1 MAAPRGFMH
10 DAEPVWWPDA
20 EEGSAGASG
29 SAQCPSNQSIVGP
42 APVPHANSL
51 PPDCFRQDG
60 VRQLPVCEGD
70 RNPIAESVGPD
81 SHSRSQRPPSMSET
95 LLMVANVLE
104 RRPFSSNAERISAI
118 NLARSAQMLL
128 QEIENALVREVHQS
142 SMPSQV
148 ESEAPHP
155 YNVAWE
161 QPPAAQQGQ
170 LADWSSSAQGGVWV
184 DGPEVPW
191 ADDGMEAWSDS
202 PWDHRGPHTWHGST
216 WSDGQGAPHVDN
228 GPAASYGENVPEP
241 RSRQEPQRRHNGASA
256 GQRRQEPQRRR
267 TLATYFTELRG
278 QDPRRIFVVRG
289 VSRLGFGSHDIVRE
303 RFSPYGKV
311 CRVLVA
317 PSISV
322 GAGQPR
328 VRPGNLALVVMKDI
342 ASVERALA
350 EGSQLTIG
358 PCNVIL
364 QRFQHPSS
372 THQEASNGD
381 QEGEQDRFD
390 SLSWATTSL

>member
-1 MAAPRGFMH
+1 MATPQGYMP

-29 SAQCPSNQSIVGP
+29 SAQFSSNRSNVAS
-42 APVPHANSL
+42 APVPQADSL
-51 PPDCFRQDG
+51 PPDCFMQDG

-70 RNPIAESVGPD
+70 RNPIAEPIGPD
-81 SHSRSQRPPSMSET
+81 SHSRSQCPPSMVET

-118 NLARSAQMLL
+118 SLARSAQNLL
-128 QEIENALVREVHQS
+128 RGVENVLVREVYQS
-142 SMPSQV
+142 SISSQV
-148 ESEAPHP
+148 ESEVPHP
-155 YNVAWE
+155 YDVPWE
-161 QPPAAQQGQ
+161 QPPPARQGQ
-170 LADWSSSAQGGVWV
+170 VGEWSSLAQGGVWV

-202 PWDHRGPHTWHGST
+202 PWDHKGPSNWHSST
-216 WSDGQGAPHVDN
+216 WSDVPGTPLDN
-228 GPAASYGENVPEP
+228 GPAASYAENATEQ
-241 RSRQEPQRRHNGASA
+241 RSRQEPQRRHYAGNA
-256 GQRRQEPQRRR
+256 GQRRQEPQRPR

-317 PSISV
+317 PSVSV

-350 EGSQLTIG
+350 EGLQLTIG

-381 QEGEQDRFD
+381 QEGEQDRCD